1 VSDHGRVAEGV
12 EQSRDRLSHAHGTAE
27 LRVVTHAPIH
37 GRGRLRTH
45 QATGTR
51 SAGGGRPQLALS
63 ATDGTTQLERGSL
76 RRTAVPLLAPRRGGK
91 RPWLHYLFEGAGWTS
106 LRLASDL
113 VATLTAVL
121 LATAWAG
128 DAATAATD
136 RPSMFAF
143 PLVVAAMLHLRGMYR
158 RRVRIVILDAVGPI
172 IGAVSVAAMGV
183 LAFEVLVHQNADI
196 SSQLGRTWALTL
208 LLLGAGRVALAVA
221 QNRARALSLVGK
233 PTLIVG
239 AGVVGAQVARRLDDH
254 PEYGLRPVGFLDAD
268 PPDTIGLEERR
279 VPVLGAPDELADVV
293 AATDAEHVIFA
304 FAKAPDRGLVPLL
317 RRCEELGVE
326 ASLVPRLFESI
337 NDRMALD
344 RLGGLPLLGLRA
356 IDPKGWQFKV
366 KYAIDRPLAA
376 LALAVV
382 SPVLLVTI
390 AAVKL
395 SSPGPVLFRQRR
407 VGRDGQDFTLFKF
420 RSMDVEQPRDDFWPS
435 NGKAPGGLEGRDRR
449 TAIGRFLRRTA
460 IDELPQLLNVLRG
473 EMSLV
478 GPRPERPEYVEVF
491 DRDHDRYA
499 DRHRVKSG
507 ITGWAQVHGL
517 RGQTS
522 LADRIEWDNFYIE
535 NWSLWLDF
543 KIMLMTVGAVLR
555 SADDA

>member
-1 VSDHGRVAEGV
+1 MKARHA
-12 EQSRDRLSHAHGTAE
+12 SRAPGSKLSLVVQEPMGNTAVLPDETWAPDRELRGANGTATGALPLIA
-27 LRVVTHAPIH
+27 LRP
-37 GRGRLRTH
+37 
-45 QATGTR
+45 
-51 SAGGGRPQLALS
+51 S
-63 ATDGTTQLERGSL
+63 
-76 RRTAVPLLAPRRGGK
+76 PRR
-91 RPWLHYLFEGAGWTS
+91 RRLHYLFEGPGWTS

-113 VATLTAVL
+113 IAALLAAVL
-121 LATAWAG
+121 
-128 DAATAATD
+128 AAIWSGEVE
-136 RPSMFAF
+136 PSSVSHPSLFAF
-143 PLVVAAMLHLRGMYR
+143 PLVAAGMLHLRGMYR
-158 RRVRIVILDAVGPI
+158 RRLQLAILDAIGPVV
-172 IGAVSVAAMGV
+172 GAVSVAAMTV
-183 LAFEVLVHQNADI
+183 LAWEVVVHQDAAAGPV
-196 SSQLGRTWALTL
+196 LGRAWALTI
-208 LLLGAGRVALAVA
+208 LLLGGGRIVLAVL
-221 QNRARALSLVGK
+221 QRRARALKLVGK

-239 AGVVGAQVARRLDDH
+239 AGLVGAQVARRLEEH

-268 PPDTIGLEERR
+268 PYGPSADRMA
-279 VPVLGAPDELADVV
+279 PVLGAPHELAHI
-293 AATDAEHVIFA
+293 AAQTRAEHVILA
-304 FAKAPDRGLVPLL
+304 FYSAPDRGLIPLT
-317 RRCEELGVE
+317 RQCEDLGLEV
-326 ASLVPRLFESI
+326 SLVPRLFESI

-366 KYAIDRPLAA
+366 KYALDRPLAA
-376 LALAVV
+376 LALTLVG
-382 SPVLLVTI
+382 PVLLVAI

-395 SSPGPVLFRQRR
+395 SSPGPILFRQRR
-407 VGRDGQDFTLFKF
+407 VGRDGQDFTLYKF
-420 RSMDVEQPRDDFWPS
+420 RSMEVEQPPDEFWPS
-435 NGKAPGGLEGRDRR
+435 NGTAPGGLEGQDRR

-460 IDELPQLLNVLRG
+460 IDELPQLLNVLKG

-543 KIMLMTVGAVLR
+543 KIMLMTMGTVLR
-555 SADDA
+555 SGDDA